1 MEKLIYP
8 TSTVT
13 AIVKI
18 QLINFNFTHWSVT
31 EKIHDDFV
39 CVYKMWMFIYLSP
52 HEVRWCV
59 FVIYHS

>member
-1 MEKLIYP
+1 MTFEFFRENCNFLLHVYIMEKLIYP

-39 CVYKMWMFIYLSP
+39 CVYKM
-52 HEVRWCV
+52 
-59 FVIYHS
+59 